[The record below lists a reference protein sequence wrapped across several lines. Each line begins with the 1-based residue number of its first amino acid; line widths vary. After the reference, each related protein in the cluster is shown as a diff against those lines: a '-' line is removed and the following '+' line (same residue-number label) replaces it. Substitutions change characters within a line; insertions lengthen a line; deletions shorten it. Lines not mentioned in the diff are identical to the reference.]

1 MNALASLRTALRA
14 LRKNKLRSLLAMLG
28 IVIAVA
34 AVMATVS
41 IGQGAQAKVAQQ
53 MESLGS
59 NLLMILPGSIAMHG
73 VATGSGATQNLTRDD
88 AMAIEHELGNSV
100 AAVAPI
106 NRTGG
111 QVVYGDQNWFTQV
124 QGTTAAY
131 LQVRAWPLAEGEA
144 FGREEDVSA
153 AKVCLLGQTVVNK
166 LFVPGAPVLGEQI
179 RVKHVPCKVVG
190 ILGVKGQSFGGA
202 DQDDVILVPWSTVVR
217 RLIGSQ
223 SDSVGQMMISARSAT
238 AVADAEREIT
248 ALLRQRHH
256 LSELAEPD
264 FQIRNLAE
272 MQDAAKQSTQTIAT
286 LLEAVAAISL
296 IVGGIGIA
304 NVMLVSVTERTREIG
319 IRMAVGGRGRDILFQ
334 FLTEAVLLAS
344 VGGVIGLTL
353 GIGVSK
359 WMAAR
364 GDWPTLLSP
373 PVMLGTMLAAGLA
386 GVIAGFY
393 PALRASRLD
402 PIEALRF
409 E

>member
-1 MNALASLRTALRA
+1 MNLLASLRTALRA

-28 IVIAVA
+28 IVIAVG
-34 AVMATVS
+34 AVVATVA
-41 IGQGAQAKVAQQ
+41 IGQGAQAKVAAQ
-53 MESLGS
+53 MESLGT
-59 NLLMILPGSIAMHG
+59 NLLMVLPGSIAMHG

-88 AMAIEHELGNSV
+88 ATAIERDLSATV

-111 QVVYGDQNWFTQV
+111 QIVYGDQNWFTQV

-131 LQVRAWPLAEGEA
+131 LAVRGWPLAEGEA
-144 FGREEDVSA
+144 FGREEDAAA
-153 AKVCLLGQTVVNK
+153 AKVCLLGKTVVDK
-166 LFVPGAPVLGEQI
+166 LFVPGAPVIGEQI
-179 RVKHVPCKVVG
+179 RVKHVPCKV
-190 ILGVKGQSFGGA
+190 IGVLASKGQTSWGQ
-202 DQDDVILVPWSTVVR
+202 DQDDVIIMPWSTVVR
-217 RLIGSQ
+217 RLIGTQ
-223 SDSVGQMMISARSAT
+223 SDAVGQMMISARGPSL
-238 AVADAEREIT
+238 VDEAEREIT

-256 LSELAEPD
+256 LADAAEPD

-272 MQDAAKQSTQTIAT
+272 MQEAAKQSTQTIAA
-286 LLEAVAAISL
+286 LLASVALISL

-334 FLTEAVLLAS
+334 FLTEAVVLAS
-344 VGGVIGLTL
+344 VGGVIGLTI

-359 WMAAR
+359 WMALKF
-364 GDWPTLLSP
+364 DWPTLLSP
-373 PVMLGTMLAAGLA
+373 PVMLGTMLLA
-386 GVIAGFY
+386 GFAGVVAGFY

>member
-1 MNALASLRTALRA
+1 MNAAASLRTALRA

-41 IGQGAQAKVAQQ
+41 IGQGAQAKVAAQ
-53 MESLGS
+53 MESLGA
-59 NLLMILPGSIAMHG
+59 NLLMVLPGSIAMHG

-88 AMAIEHELGNSV
+88 ATAIERELTSSV

-106 NRTGG
+106 NRTGA
-111 QVVYGDQNWFTQV
+111 QVVYGDQNWFTQI

-131 LQVRAWPLAEGEA
+131 LMVRAWPLAQGEA
-144 FGREEDVSA
+144 FGREEDASA
-153 AKVCLLGQTVVNK
+153 GKVCVLGQTVVNK
-166 LFVPGAPVLGEQI
+166 LFIPGAPVLGEQI

-190 ILGVKGQSFGGA
+190 ILSVKGQSFGGS
-202 DQDDVILVPWSTVVR
+202 DQDDVILMPWSTVVR

-223 SDSVGQMMISARSAT
+223 SDAVGQLMISARSGP

-272 MQDAAKQSTQTIAT
+272 MQDAAKQSTETIAT

-334 FLTEAVLLAS
+334 FLTEAVVLAS
-344 VGGVIGLTL
+344 VGGGIGLTL
-353 GIGVSK
+353 GIVVSK

-373 PVMLGTMLAAGLA
+373 PVMLGTMLAAGFA
-386 GVIAGFY
+386 GVVAGFY

>member
-1 MNALASLRTALRA
+1 VSAAASLRTALRA

-41 IGQGAQAKVAQQ
+41 IGQGAQAKVVQQ
-53 MESLGS
+53 WESLGA
-59 NLLMILPGSIAMHG
+59 NLLVVSPGSLAVRG

-88 AMAIEHELGNSV
+88 ATAIERELTSSV
-100 AAVAPI
+100 LAVAPV
-106 NRTGG
+106 NKTPA

-131 LQVRAWPLAEGEA
+131 LQIRDRPLAEGHA
-144 FGREEDVSA
+144 FGREEDASA
-153 AKVCLLGQTVVNK
+153 AKVCILGETVVKK
-166 LFVPGAPVLGEQI
+166 LFIPGAPVLGQQI
-179 RVKHVPCKVVG
+179 RVKHVPCKVIG
-190 ILGVKGQSFGGA
+190 ILTSKGHAFGT
-202 DQDDVILVPWSTVVR
+202 DEDDTVLMPWSTVVR

-223 SDSVGQMMISARSAT
+223 SDAVGKLMISARSSQH
-238 AVADAEREIT
+238 VADAEREVT
-248 ALLRQRHH
+248 ALLRQRHR
-256 LSELAEPD
+256 LSDQAEPD
-264 FQIRNLAE
+264 FQIRNHVE
-272 MQDAAKQSTQTIAT
+272 MQDAAEKNADTIAT

-319 IRMAVGGRGRDILFQ
+319 IRMAVGGRSRDILFQ
-334 FLTEAVLLAS
+334 FLTEAVVLAS
-344 VGGVIGLTL
+344 VGGVIGLAL
-353 GIGVSK
+353 GIGAAQ
-359 WMAAR
+359 WMAAK
-364 GDWPTLLSP
+364 GNWPTLLSP
-373 PVMLGTMLAAGLA
+373 LVMLGTMLAAGLA
-386 GVIAGFY
+386 GVVAGFY

>member
-1 MNALASLRTALRA
+1 MNAAASLRTALRA

-41 IGQGAQAKVAQQ
+41 IGQGAQAKVAEQ
-53 MESLGS
+53 MESLGA
-59 NLLMILPGSIAMHG
+59 NLLMVVPGSIASHG
-73 VATGSGATQNLTRDD
+73 VSTGSGATQNLTRDD
-88 AMAIEHELGNSV
+88 ATAIERELSASV
-100 AAVAPI
+100 GAIAPI
-106 NRTGG
+106 NRTGS
-111 QVVYGDQNWFTQV
+111 QVIYGDQNWFTQV
-124 QGTTAAY
+124 VGTTASY
-131 LQVRAWPLAEGEA
+131 LTVRAWPIAEGEG
-144 FGREEDVSA
+144 FGREEDASA
-153 AKVCLLGQTVVNK
+153 AKVCVLGQTVVSK
-166 LFVPGAPVLGEQI
+166 LFIPGEPVIGEQI

-190 ILGVKGQSFGGA
+190 ILTSKGQSFGGA
-202 DQDDVILVPWSTVVR
+202 DQDDVILMPWSTVVR
-217 RLIGSQ
+217 RLVGSQ
-223 SDSVGQMMISARSAT
+223 SDAVGQMMVSARSSRQ
-238 AVADAEREIT
+238 VADAEREIT

-256 LSELAEPD
+256 LADQAEPD
-264 FQIRNLAE
+264 FQVRNLAE
-272 MQDAAKQSTQTIAT
+272 MQDAAKQSTETIAT

-334 FLTEAVLLAS
+334 FLTEAVVLAV
-344 VGGVIGLTL
+344 VGGIIGLTL

-359 WMAAR
+359 WMAAK
-364 GDWPTLLSP
+364 GNWPTLLSP
-373 PVMLGTMLAAGLA
+373 AVMLGTMIAAGLA

>member
-1 MNALASLRTALRA
+1 MNAAASLRTALRA

-41 IGQGAQAKVAQQ
+41 IGQGAQAKVARQ

-59 NLLMILPGSIAMHG
+59 NLLMVLPGSIAMHG

-88 AMAIEHELGNSV
+88 ATAIERELASSV

-106 NRTGG
+106 SRTSA
-111 QVVYGDQNWFTQV
+111 QIVYGDQNWFTQI

-131 LQVRAWPLAEGEA
+131 LQVRAWPLAQGEA
-144 FGREEDVSA
+144 FGREEDASA
-153 AKVCLLGQTVVNK
+153 AKVCILGQTVVKK
-166 LFVPGAPVLGEQI
+166 LFVAGAPVLGEQI

-190 ILGVKGQSFGGA
+190 VLGTKGQSFGGS
-202 DQDDVILVPWSTVVR
+202 DQDDVIVMPWSTVVR
-217 RLIGSQ
+217 RLIGSP
-223 SDSVGQMMISARSAT
+223 SDAVGQMMISARSASS
-238 AVADAEREIT
+238 VSDAEREIT
-248 ALLRQRHH
+248 ALLRQRHR
-256 LSELAEPD
+256 LADQAEPD

-272 MQDAAKQSTQTIAT
+272 MQDAAKQSTETIAM

-296 IVGGIGIA
+296 VVGGIGIA

-319 IRMAVGGRGRDILFQ
+319 IRMAVGGRSRDILFQ
-334 FLTEAVLLAS
+334 FLTEAVLLAT

-359 WMAAR
+359 WMAAK

-373 PVMLGTMLAAGLA
+373 PVMFGTMLAAGLA
-386 GVIAGFY
+386 GVVAGFY

>member
-1 MNALASLRTALRA
+1 MNAAASLRTALRA

-59 NLLMILPGSIAMHG
+59 NLLMVLPGSIAMHG

-88 AMAIEHELGNSV
+88 ATAIERELGGTV

-106 NRTGG
+106 NRTGA
-111 QVVYGDQNWFTQV
+111 QIVYGDQNWFTQV

-131 LQVRAWPLAEGEA
+131 LQVRSWALAQGEA
-144 FGREEDVSA
+144 FGREEDASA
-153 AKVCLLGQTVVNK
+153 AKVCVLGQTVVK
-166 LFVPGAPVLGEQI
+166 QLFLPGAPVLGEQI

-190 ILGVKGQSFGGA
+190 VLATKGQSFGGM
-202 DQDDVILVPWSTVVR
+202 DQDDVILMPWSTVVR

-223 SDSVGQMMISARSAT
+223 ADAVGQMMISARSP
-238 AVADAEREIT
+238 AVVAEAERDIT

-256 LSELAEPD
+256 LSEMAEPD

-272 MQDAAKQSTQTIAT
+272 MQDAAKQSTETIAT

-334 FLTEAVLLAS
+334 FLTEAVVLAA
-344 VGGVIGLTL
+344 VGGAIGLTL
-353 GIGVSK
+353 GVGISK

-364 GDWPTLLSP
+364 GDWPTMLSA
-373 PVMLGTMLAAGLA
+373 PVMIGTMLAAGLA

>member
-1 MNALASLRTALRA
+1 MNAQASLRTALRA

-41 IGQGAQAKVAQQ
+41 IGQGAQAKVAEQ
-53 MESLGS
+53 MESLGA
-59 NLLMILPGSIAMHG
+59 NLLMVLPGSIAMHG

-88 AMAIEHELGNSV
+88 ATAIERDLSASV

-106 NRTGG
+106 SRTGA

-131 LQVRAWPLAEGEA
+131 LQVRAWPLAQGEA
-144 FGREEDVSA
+144 FGREEDASA
-153 AKVCLLGQTVVNK
+153 AKVCVLGQTVVNK

-190 ILGVKGQSFGGA
+190 ILAIKGQSFGGS
-202 DQDDVILVPWSTVVR
+202 DQDDVILMPWSTVVR

-223 SDSVGQMMISARSAT
+223 SDSVGQMMISARSSS
-238 AVADAEREIT
+238 AVSDAEREIT
-248 ALLRQRHH
+248 ALLRQRHR
-256 LSELAEPD
+256 LSDQAEPD

-272 MQDAAKQSTQTIAT
+272 MQDAAKQSTETIAT

-334 FLTEAVLLAS
+334 FLTEAVVLAT

-364 GDWPTLLSP
+364 GNWPTLLSP

-386 GVIAGFY
+386 GVVAGFY

>member
-1 MNALASLRTALRA
+1 MNVSSSVRTAVRA

-34 AVMATVS
+34 AVMTTVA

-53 MESLGS
+53 WESLGA
-59 NLLMILPGSIAMHG
+59 NLLVVSPGSLAKSG
-73 VATGSGATQNLTRDD
+73 VATGLGATQNLTRED
-88 AMAIEHELGNSV
+88 ARAIERELTSSV
-100 AAVAPI
+100 LAVAPVNKTPAQI
-106 NRTGG
+106 
-111 QVVYGDQNWFTQV
+111 VYGDQNWFTQV

-131 LQVRAWPLAEGEA
+131 LQIRDRPLAAGHG
-144 FGREEDVSA
+144 FGREEDASA
-153 AKVCLLGQTVVNK
+153 AKVCVLGETVVKK
-166 LFVPGAPVLGEQI
+166 LFIPGAPVLGEQI
-179 RVKHVPCKVVG
+179 RVKHVPCKVIG
-190 ILGVKGQSFGGA
+190 ILATKGHSFGT
-202 DQDDVILVPWSTVVR
+202 DEDDTILMPWTTVVR

-223 SDSVGQMMISARSAT
+223 SDAVGRLMISARSAQHVT
-238 AVADAEREIT
+238 EAERDVT
-248 ALLRQRHH
+248 ALLRQRHR
-256 LSELAEPD
+256 LSDHSEAD
-264 FQIRNLAE
+264 FQIKNQVELQDVAE
-272 MQDAAKQSTQTIAT
+272 KNADTLAT

-319 IRMAVGGRGRDILFQ
+319 IRMAVGGRRRDILFQ
-334 FLTEAVLLAS
+334 FLTEAVMLAS
-344 VGGVIGLTL
+344 MGGMIGIAL
-353 GIGVSK
+353 GIGAAR
-359 WMAAR
+359 WMAIR
-364 GDWPTLLSP
+364 SDWPTLLSP

>member
-1 MNALASLRTALRA
+1 MNLIASLRTALRA

-28 IVIAVA
+28 IVIAVG
-34 AVMATVS
+34 AVVATVS
-41 IGQGAQAKVAQQ
+41 IGQGAQAKVAAQ

-59 NLLMILPGSIAMHG
+59 NLLMILPGSVAMHG
-73 VATGSGATQNLTRDD
+73 VSTGAGATQNLTRDD
-88 AMAIEHELGNSV
+88 AAAIERELTASV

-124 QGTTAAY
+124 QGSTAAF
-131 LQVRAWPLAEGEA
+131 LQVRAWQLAEGEA
-144 FGREEDVSA
+144 FGREEDASA
-153 AKVCLLGQTVVNK
+153 AKVCVLGQTVVKK
-166 LFVPGAPVLGEQI
+166 LFIPGAPVLGEQI
-179 RVKHVPCKVVG
+179 RVKHVPCKVIG
-190 ILGVKGQSFGGA
+190 ILATKGQSFGGS
-202 DQDDVILVPWSTVVR
+202 DQDDVILMPWSTVVR

-223 SDSVGQMMISARSAT
+223 ADAVGQMMISARSSSS
-238 AVADAEREIT
+238 VSDAEREIT
-248 ALLRQRHH
+248 ALLRQRHR
-256 LSELAEPD
+256 LSDQAEPD

-272 MQDAAKQSTQTIAT
+272 MQDAAKASTETIAT

-319 IRMAVGGRGRDILFQ
+319 IRMAVGGRSRDILFQ

-344 VGGVIGLTL
+344 VGGGIGLSL

-359 WMAAR
+359 WMAAK

-373 PVMLGTMLAAGLA
+373 AVMLGTLLAAGLA
-386 GVIAGFY
+386 GVVAGFY

>member
-1 MNALASLRTALRA
+1 MNAAASVRTALRA

-59 NLLMILPGSIAMHG
+59 NLLMVLPGSIAMHG

-88 AMAIEHELGNSV
+88 ATAIERELASSV

-106 NRTGG
+106 NRTGA
-111 QVVYGDQNWFTQV
+111 QIVYGDQNWFTQV
-124 QGTTAAY
+124 QGTTASY
-131 LQVRAWPLAEGEA
+131 LQVRAWPLAQGEA

-153 AKVCLLGQTVVNK
+153 AKVCILGQTVVKK
-166 LFVPGAPVLGEQI
+166 LFLPGATVLGEQI

-190 ILGVKGQSFGGA
+190 VLATKGQSFGGS
-202 DQDDVILVPWSTVVR
+202 DQDDVIVMPWSTVVR
-217 RLIGSQ
+217 RLIGSG
-223 SDSVGQMMISARSAT
+223 SDAVGQMMISARSASS
-238 AVADAEREIT
+238 VADAEREIT
-248 ALLRQRHH
+248 SLLRQRHR
-256 LSELAEPD
+256 LSEQAEPD

-272 MQDAAKQSTQTIAT
+272 MQDAAKQSTETIAT

-344 VGGVIGLTL
+344 VGGVIGLSL
-353 GIGVSK
+353 GVGVSK
-359 WMAAR
+359 WMAAK

-373 PVMLGTMLAAGLA
+373 AVMLGTVLAAGLA
-386 GVIAGFY
+386 GVVAGFY

>member
-1 MNALASLRTALRA
+1 MNAAASLRTAVRA

-34 AVMATVS
+34 AVMAPVS
-41 IGQGAQAKVAQQ
+41 LGQGAQAKGAQP
-53 MESLGS
+53 MESLGA
-59 NLLMILPGSIAMHG
+59 NLLMVLPGSIAMEG

-88 AMAIEHELGNSV
+88 ATAIERELSPSV

-106 NRTGG
+106 NRTGA

-124 QGTTAAY
+124 QGSTAAY
-131 LQVRAWPLAEGEA
+131 LQVRNWPLAQGEA
-144 FGREEDVSA
+144 FGREEDASA
-153 AKVCLLGQTVVNK
+153 AKVCLLGKTVVDK

-190 ILGVKGQSFGGA
+190 ILATKGQSFGGQ
-202 DQDDVILVPWSTVVR
+202 DPDDVIVMPWSTVVR

-223 SDSVGQMMISARSAT
+223 ADAVGQMMVSARSASS
-238 AVADAEREIT
+238 VSDAEREIT
-248 ALLRQRHH
+248 ALLRQRHR
-256 LSELAEPD
+256 LSDQAEPD

-272 MQDAAKQSTQTIAT
+272 MQDAAKQSTETIAT

-319 IRMAVGGRGRDILFQ
+319 IRMAVGGRSRDILFQ
-334 FLTEAVLLAS
+334 FLTEAVLLAT
-344 VGGVIGLTL
+344 VGGGIGLVL

-359 WMAAR
+359 AMGAR
-364 GDWPTLLSP
+364 GDWPTPLSP
-373 PVMLGTMLAAGLA
+373 PGRVGTMLAAGFA
-386 GVIAGFY
+386 RGVA
-393 PALRASRLD
+393 
-402 PIEALRF
+402 RF
-409 E
+409 

>member
-1 MNALASLRTALRA
+1 M
-14 LRKNKLRSLLAMLG
+14 
-28 IVIAVA
+28 
-34 AVMATVS
+34 
-41 IGQGAQAKVAQQ
+41 
-53 MESLGS
+53 
-59 NLLMILPGSIAMHG
+59 
-73 VATGSGATQNLTRDD
+73 
-88 AMAIEHELGNSV
+88 

-106 NRTGG
+106 NRTGA
-111 QVVYGDQNWFTQV
+111 QIVYGDQNWFTQV
-124 QGTTAAY
+124 QGSTAAF

-144 FGREEDVSA
+144 FGREEDASA
-153 AKVCLLGQTVVNK
+153 AKVCVLGQTVLNK
-166 LFVPGAPVLGEQI
+166 LFIPGAPVLGEQI

-190 ILGVKGQSFGGA
+190 ILATKGQSFGGS
-202 DQDDVILVPWSTVVR
+202 DQDDVILMPWSTVVR

-223 SDSVGQMMISARSAT
+223 SDAVGQMMISARSSQQ
-238 AVADAEREIT
+238 VSDAEREIT
-248 ALLRQRHH
+248 ALLRQRHR
-256 LSELAEPD
+256 LSAQAEPD

-272 MQDAAKQSTQTIAT
+272 MQDAAKASTETIAT

-319 IRMAVGGRGRDILFQ
+319 IRMAVGGRSRDILFQ

-344 VGGVIGLTL
+344 VGGGIGLSL

-359 WMAAR
+359 WMAAK

-373 PVMLGTMLAAGLA
+373 PVMLGTLLAAGLA
-386 GVIAGFY
+386 GVVAGFY

>member
-14 LRKNKLRSLLAMLG
+14 LGKNKLRSLLAALG

-53 MESLGS
+53 MESLGA
-59 NLLMILPGSIAMHG
+59 NLLMVLPGSIAMHG

-88 AMAIEHELGNSV
+88 ATAIERELSGSV

-106 NRTGG
+106 SRTGA
-111 QVVYGDQNWFTQV
+111 QIVYGDQNWFTQV

-131 LQVRAWPLAEGEA
+131 LQVRAWPLAQGEV

-153 AKVCLLGQTVVNK
+153 AKVCILGQTVVNK
-166 LFVPGAPVLGEQI
+166 LFLPGAPVLGEQI
-179 RVKHVPCKVVG
+179 RVKQVPCKVTG
-190 ILGVKGQSFGGA
+190 ILSTKGQSFGGM
-202 DQDDVILVPWSTVVR
+202 DQDDVILMPWSTVVR

-223 SDSVGQMMISARSAT
+223 ADTVGQLMISARSAQH
-238 AVADAEREIT
+238 VSDAEREIT

-256 LSELAEPD
+256 LSEQAEPD

-272 MQDAAKQSTQTIAT
+272 MQDAAKQSTETIAT

-319 IRMAVGGRGRDILFQ
+319 IRMAVGGRSRDILFQ
-334 FLTEAVLLAS
+334 FLTEAVVLAA
-344 VGGVIGLTL
+344 VGGAIGLTL
-353 GIGVSK
+353 GIGISK

-364 GDWPTLLSP
+364 GNWPTLFSP
-373 PVMLGTMLAAGLA
+373 AVMMGTLLAAGLS

>member
-1 MNALASLRTALRA
+1 MNAAASLRTALRA

-59 NLLMILPGSIAMHG
+59 NLLMVLPGSIAMHG

-88 AMAIEHELGNSV
+88 ATAIERELGTSV
-100 AAVAPI
+100 GAVAPI
-106 NRTGG
+106 NRTGA
-111 QVVYGDQNWFTQV
+111 QIVYGDQNWFTQV

-131 LQVRAWPLAEGEA
+131 LQVRAWPLAQGEA
-144 FGREEDVSA
+144 FGREEDASA
-153 AKVCLLGQTVVNK
+153 AKVCILGQSVVKK
-166 LFVPGAPVLGEQI
+166 LFLPGAPVVGEQI

-190 ILGVKGQSFGGA
+190 VLATKGQSFGGS
-202 DQDDVILVPWSTVVR
+202 DQDDVILMPWSTVVR
-217 RLIGSQ
+217 RLIGSG
-223 SDSVGQMMISARSAT
+223 SDALGQMMISARSASL
-238 AVADAEREIT
+238 VSDAEREIT
-248 ALLRQRHH
+248 SLLRQRHR
-256 LSELAEPD
+256 LAEKVEPD

-272 MQDAAKQSTQTIAT
+272 MQDAAKQSTETIAT

-334 FLTEAVLLAS
+334 FLTEAVVLAS
-344 VGGVIGLTL
+344 VGGVIGLSL
-353 GIGVSK
+353 GVGVSK
-359 WMAAR
+359 WMAAK

-373 PVMLGTMLAAGLA
+373 AVMLGTVLAAGLA
-386 GVIAGFY
+386 GVVAGFY